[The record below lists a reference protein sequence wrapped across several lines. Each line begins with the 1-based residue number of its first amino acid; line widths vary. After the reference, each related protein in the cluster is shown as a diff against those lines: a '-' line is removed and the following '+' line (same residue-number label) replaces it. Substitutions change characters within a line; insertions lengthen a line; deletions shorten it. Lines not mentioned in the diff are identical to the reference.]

1 MVNISARKII
11 LAVISIKEVDEFLD
25 KVDKIVKKIERSL
38 DNIENAIQKELKQI
52 RGDDE
57 QDKR

>member
-1 MVNISARKII
+1 MSISEIDK
-11 LAVISIKEVDEFLD
+11 FLD
-25 KVDKIVKKIERSL
+25 KVDKIVRKIEKSL

-57 QDKR
+57 RDKR

>member
-1 MVNISARKII
+1 MNDIDR
-11 LAVISIKEVDEFLD
+11 FLD
-25 KVDKIVKKIERSL
+25 KVDKIVRKIEKSL

-57 QDKR
+57 QNKH

>member
-1 MVNISARKII
+1 V
-11 LAVISIKEVDEFLD
+11 VIDIDEVDKFLD

-52 RGDDE
+52 RGEDE
-57 QDKR
+57 EDKS